1 MPKRLKPKAAK
12 LDNGYYPWK
21 CGICQGGEFK
31 VGYTRKRA
39 SGQLRKLICNKCGA
53 ETFTGEQILQ
63 PWRETARKIPA
74 APASKKS

>member
-21 CGICQGGEFK
+21 CGICQGRKFK
-31 VGYTRKRA
+31 QQYQKRKA
-39 SGQLRKLICNKCGA
+39 SGRLRKIVCLDCGA

-63 PWRETARKIPA
+63 PWRETARKVPA
-74 APASKKS
+74 APASEKS